1 MNTFETIATVPVTRH
16 QFERF
21 KSGELWQEWSSK
33 HPELFDKDDIR
44 VAKTQAKLG
53 YHFYEWLAA
62 LTLYQSTGY
71 LSLIESYE
79 FKGQKRKQEIMRDI
93 LPAQVLSAV
102 EAIAAAGDVQC
113 PDLLCYH
120 PETKDWFFCE
130 VKGPTDS
137 VRPRQEKW
145 FQTLVDA
152 SDQPIRVVNF
162 TYASA

>member
-1 MNTFETIATVPVTRH
+1 MNTYETIATVLVTRH

-21 KSGELWQEWSSK
+21 KSGELWREWSSK
-33 HPELFDKDDIR
+33 HPELFDNDDIR
-44 VAKTQAKLG
+44 VAETQAKLG
-53 YHFYEWLAA
+53 YHFHEWLAA

-79 FKGQKRKQEIMRDI
+79 FKRQKRKQEIMRDI

-102 EAIAAAGDVQC
+102 EAITATGKVQC

-130 VKGPTDS
+130 VKGPKDR
-137 VRPRQEKW
+137 VRPVQAEYFR
-145 FQTLVDA
+145 TLVEA
-152 SDQPIRVVNF
+152 SGQPIRVVKF
-162 TYASA
+162 TYAST